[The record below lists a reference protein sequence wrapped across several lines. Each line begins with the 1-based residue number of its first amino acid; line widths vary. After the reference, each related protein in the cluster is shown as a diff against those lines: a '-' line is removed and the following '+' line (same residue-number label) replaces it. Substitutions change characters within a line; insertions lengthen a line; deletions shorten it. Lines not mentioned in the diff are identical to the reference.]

1 MKAFNYTSFQKAQ
14 SIEEVKDQLKTLDT
28 ELVGT
33 DMQNLIPFNHTY
45 LIITRSVF
53 EKISTGYFENDSLM
67 KKIDTH
73 FGNYYFHAL
82 NEYVH
87 QRSCPEAWNI
97 TFDTCKKGKN
107 FQFIYMALGVN
118 AHVNNDLPQTLHDVM
133 NGDLFQKDFLLVNTI
148 IAECLHEVVLSLHE
162 KNHLIN
168 MGKNV
173 FENEYALFLNGII
186 QKWRETAW
194 RNYIELHNK
203 QITKGIIET
212 QAAKKAEI
220 LASIDSVVKIP
231 KILLSI

>member
-1 MKAFNYTSFQKAQ
+1 MKTFRFTSFQKAQ
-14 SIEEVKDQLKTLDT
+14 SIEAVQNQLITLDA
-28 ELVGT
+28 ELTGT

-45 LIITRSVF
+45 FIITRSVF
-53 EKISTGYFENDSLM
+53 ERLSTGYFENDSLM

-82 NEYVH
+82 HEYIH
-87 QRSCPEAWNI
+87 KRPCPEAWEI
-97 TFDTCKKGKN
+97 TFETCKKGKD
-107 FQFIYMALGVN
+107 FQFIFMAVGVN

-148 IAECLHEVVLSLHE
+148 IAECLREVVLSLHE
-162 KNHLIN
+162 KSHLLN
-168 MGKNV
+168 TSKNV

-194 RNYIELHNK
+194 NNYIGLHNK
-203 QITKGIIET
+203 QISKETIET
-212 QAAKKAEI
+212 QAAKKATI
-220 LASIDSVVKIP
+220 LASIDSVIKIP